1 MTAFVCSWPH
11 LYSIV
16 ILGLFPLHHVAHVGV
31 SQRISLNLFGREIIF
46 EEFQI
51 QPMCMSTVPVP
62 EVRHRQTDRQTTDA
76 RPILSQYRAVH
87 NIAREKEIIIP

>member
-1 MTAFVCSWPH
+1 MLLAAH
-11 LYSIV
+11 LFYRNFGV
-16 ILGLFPLHHVAHVGV
+16 FPLHHVALVGV

-51 QPMCMSTVPVP
+51 QPMCMSTVPVCLP
-62 EVRHRQTDRQTTDA
+62 EVRHRQTDRQTDA